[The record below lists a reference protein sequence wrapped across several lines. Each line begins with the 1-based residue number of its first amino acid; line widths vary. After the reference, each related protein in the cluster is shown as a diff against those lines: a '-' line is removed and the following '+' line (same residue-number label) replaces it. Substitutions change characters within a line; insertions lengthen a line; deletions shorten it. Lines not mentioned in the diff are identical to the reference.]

1 MTTPVNPSI
10 DRRVNMVVNPP
21 AMARINPA
29 VYQISEYKHRLS
41 YGVWVFSGLSIVL
54 LAMNAPLSNTVPIVI
69 ATLALA
75 ALYWR
80 WSLAGMRIRDARV
93 PGLQEPLQDATDL
106 AWLAWASDFE
116 PVIDQLLRRRRPQ
129 GDYRLG
135 DFKAAYALFA
145 YFRIDLPKRPPWWGD
160 TDACFAAQERRRDA
174 MRREFETRK

>member
-1 MTTPVNPSI
+1 MSPSTI
-10 DRRVNMVVNPP
+10 DRRTTMVRNPP

-41 YGVWVFSGLSIVL
+41 YGVWVFAGLSAVL
-54 LAMNAPLSNTVPIVI
+54 VAMNAPLSNIVPMVMV
-69 ATLALA
+69 TLALA

-93 PGLQEPLQDATDL
+93 PGLHEPLQDATDL
-106 AWLAWASDFE
+106 AWLAWARDFE
-116 PVIDQLLRRRRPQ
+116 PVIDQLLRRRRPH

-145 YFRIDLPKRPPWWGD
+145 HFRVDLPKRPPWWGD
-160 TDACFAAQERRRDA
+160 TEACFAAQERRRDA
-174 MRREFETRK
+174 MRSTVETQK